1 MSDKFVHILRGWL
14 ASRHVPI
21 VLAILAI
28 VVMLPAV
35 RHGWFLD
42 DMMFRARLLES
53 SEMNE
58 QLGEDGGIFRRMDSL
73 SEVMS
78 GLYAFVGHRE
88 NVEEVMNYG
97 VVPW

>member
-1 MSDKFVHILRGWL
+1 MSNRFVQILRGRL

-21 VLAILAI
+21 VLPVMAI

-58 QLGEDGGIFRRMDSL
+58 QLGQDGGLFRRMDSL
-73 SEVMS
+73 CEVMS
-78 GLYAFVGHRE
+78 GLYAFFRQRE
-88 NVEEVMNYG
+88 SVEEVMNYG